1 MLGRDVCNTCDRE
14 GVIIN
19 NINNLGTGKKNTTQN
34 IGQKYTAHR
43 EQIQTANLCKIIY
56 VC

>member
-19 NINNLGTGKKNTTQN
+19 NINNLGTGKKNTTRN
-34 IGQKYTAHR
+34 IGQKHTDHR